1 MPIRTYSDL
10 IKLPTFEERYL
21 YLKLDGVVGEDT
33 FGFARY
39 LNQTFY
45 RSPEWRKIRRDV
57 IIRDNGCDMALED
70 EPIAGRIYVH
80 HLNPITPEDLENRS
94 PKLFDME
101 NLVSVSYNTHQ
112 AITYGID
119 SLVQRQSI
127 DRAPNDTCPWRIFQ

>member
-1 MPIRTYSDL
+1 MIRTYSDL

-39 LNQTFY
+39 LNQEFY
-45 RSPEWRKIRRDV
+45 RSPEWRKVRREV
-57 IIRDNGCDMALED
+57 ILRDNGCDMALES
-70 EPIAGRIYVH
+70 EPIPGRIYVH
-80 HLNPITPEDLENRS
+80 HLNPITPEDLESRS
-94 PKLFDME
+94 SKLFDME

-119 SLVQRQSI
+119 SLVQRQNV

>member
-1 MPIRTYSDL
+1 MIRTYSDL

-39 LNQTFY
+39 LNQAFY

-70 EPIAGRIYVH
+70 EPIVGRIYVH

-119 SLVQRQSI
+119 SLVRRQSI

>member
-1 MPIRTYSDL
+1 MIRTYSDL

-39 LNQTFY
+39 LNQAFY

-70 EPIAGRIYVH
+70 EPIVGRIYVH

-119 SLVQRQSI
+119 SLVHRQNI
-127 DRAPNDTCPWRIFQ
+127 ERAPNDTCPWRNY